1 MLKAYYGGTMTVGEQ
16 IKRRRKVLG
25 LSQEELSVKLN
36 ISRQTISKW
45 EQDKSLPDLINGIT
59 LCEFLGIST
68 EELLGKQTLSK
79 NTVKEEL
86 IPIKFIKIF
95 LVIIVLLFPLIYCRF
110 FNYSTVYIL
119 IYYPFITIGFLINN
133 PNQKNGNKILVPLI
147 IGSTFALLIYYLSNP
162 LSLVFNLF
170 QEIILILIF
179 IGLGKLIKII
189 TNDYLNARN

>member
-1 MLKAYYGGTMTVGEQ
+1 MLISYYGGTMTFGEQ
-16 IKRRRKVLG
+16 IKRRRKALG

-45 EQDKSLPDLINGIT
+45 EQDKSLPDLVNGIT

-68 EELLGKQTLSK
+68 EELLGKQILSK

-86 IPIKFIKIF
+86 IPIKFIKVF

-110 FNYSTVYIL
+110 FNYSTIYIL
-119 IYYPFITIGFLINN
+119 IYYPFIALGFCINN
-133 PNQKNGNKILVPLI
+133 PNQKNGNKILVSLI
-147 IGSTFALLIYYLSNP
+147 VGSTFALLIYYLSNP

-170 QEIILILIF
+170 QEIILVLIF
-179 IGLGKLIKII
+179 LGLGKLIEII
-189 TNDYLNARN
+189 TNDFLNAQN

>member
-1 MLKAYYGGTMTVGEQ
+1 MTVGEQ

>member
-1 MLKAYYGGTMTVGEQ
+1 MLKSYYGGTMTVGEQ

-25 LSQEELSVKLN
+25 LSQEELSDKLN

-45 EQDKSLPDLINGIT
+45 EQDKSLPDLLNGIS

-68 EELLGKQTLSK
+68 EELLGKQTISK

-86 IPIKFIKIF
+86 IPIKFIKVF

-110 FNYSTVYIL
+110 FNYSTIYIL
-119 IYYPFITIGFLINN
+119 IYYPFIALGFFINN
-133 PNQKNGNKILVPLI
+133 PNQKNGNKILVSLI
-147 IGSTFALLIYYLSNP
+147 VGSTFALLIYYLGNP

-170 QEIILILIF
+170 QEIILVLIF
-179 IGLGKLIKII
+179 LGLGKLIEII
-189 TNDYLNARN
+189 TNDFLNAQN